1 MGLDDLLD
9 SDGSGPRRE
18 HQDSSRDRRRAGVL
32 ATVAV
37 VVAMALGVAV
47 GIGAAKWGDGGAT
60 PTAAQTGLNLASAP
74 PATPRPTAPR
84 SPTPSATPT
93 TDVPASGADM
103 GYLRSAG
110 KRGGSGGSGEEADPI
125 ELRFDRVQ
133 FLTGQAAADA
143 AKRGG
148 DEESDYYVVN
158 DNPKLRTLQVRRD
171 AVVTG
176 DIAFN
181 SWAGDGQ
188 RSGAKPRTL
197 DELVEFVATDQGE
210 QTLFDLRYD
219 RDGFVTAVTERYLP

>member
-9 SDGSGPRRE
+9 SDGPGPRRD
-18 HQDSSRDRRRAGVL
+18 HQDRARDRRRAGAL

-37 VVAMALGVAV
+37 VVAIGLGVGV
-47 GIGAAKWGDGGAT
+47 GIGAAKWGGGAARPAAA
-60 PTAAQTGLNLASAP
+60 PTATTSTAP
-74 PATPRPTAPR
+74 PASPRAAATR
-84 SPTPSATPT
+84 SPTASPTPT
-93 TDVPASGADM
+93 VDVPASGTDI
-103 GYLRSAG
+103 GYLRSA
-110 KRGGSGGSGEEADPI
+110 KERGGSGEEDASV

-133 FLTGQAAADA
+133 FLTGKAAADA
-143 AKRGG
+143 AKRNG

-188 RSGAKPRTL
+188 NSGAKPRTL

-219 RDGFVTAVTERYLP
+219 RDGFVTAVTERYVP